1 MTSEY
6 LVSSHLTSNFL
17 GVALCF
23 LPQDFFD
30 VSGYNAF
37 LQKSDV
43 KLVTSVSLNAF
54 CHSISLTSKDI
65 MLFCIYVVTSVALN
79 AFCLSKSSKDC
90 FFLGYNA

>member
-1 MTSEY
+1 MTSDY
-6 LVSSHLTSNFL
+6 LVSSHLTSNFV
-17 GVALCF
+17 GVAKCF

-54 CHSISLTSKDI
+54 CHSISLTSVDI
-65 MLFCIYVVTSVALN
+65 MLFCMALLLKQAMTTWQLKADFYLTSLIEYV
-79 AFCLSKSSKDC
+79 
-90 FFLGYNA
+90 